1 MPAAGRVRRVSERPY
16 DIVLFGATGFTG
28 QLTAEYL
35 AEHAPRSARIA
46 LAGRNLAK
54 LEGVASGLSREFP
67 LLVAD
72 SANPAS
78 LLELASATSVVVTTV
93 GPYLAYGEPLV
104 AACAQAGTGY
114 LDLTGEPEFVDQM
127 YLNHHARAVET
138 GARLVH
144 ACGFDSIPYDL
155 GCFFAVNQLPEGVPI
170 AVNGYMRM
178 GGTFSGGTYHSAVG
192 AMSRLRSSA
201 RVAGQR
207 RRAETAASPLA
218 AGRRVHGAGGRPHNE
233 PLAGGWVV
241 PVPTIDP
248 QIVLRSARALERYG
262 PDFSYGH
269 YIVTKSAR
277 ATGMLIGGAAALVS
291 LSQLPPTRAL
301 LLKVKGPGD
310 GPDAEQ
316 RAKSRFTLRLVADA
330 PGAQVVVELSGGDP
344 GYGETA
350 KMLSEAALCMAF
362 DDIPV
367 DGGQLTTAVAFG
379 QPLVDRLAAA
389 GLEYKVVSA

>member
-1 MPAAGRVRRVSERPY
+1 MPAAGRVRRVSDRPY

-35 AEHAPRSARIA
+35 AAHAPASARIA
-46 LAGRNLAK
+46 LAGRNLGK

-72 SANPAS
+72 SSNAAS
-78 LLELASATSVVVTTV
+78 LLELARSTAVIVTTV
-93 GPYLAYGEPLV
+93 GPYLAYGEPQV
-104 AACAQAGTGY
+104 AACAAAGTGY
-114 LDLTGEPEFVDQM
+114 LDLTGEPEFVDAM
-127 YLNHHARAVET
+127 YLKHNARAVET

-155 GCFFAVNQLPEGVPI
+155 GSLFVVNHLPEGAPI

-201 RVAGQR
+201 RVARDR
-207 RRAETAASPLA
+207 RRAETVASPLA
-218 AGRRVHGAGGRPHNE
+218 AGRKVHSAAGRPHNE

-269 YIVTKSAR
+269 YIVTKSATT
-277 ATGMLIGGAAALVS
+277 TGMLIGGAGALVA

-301 LLKVKGPGD
+301 LLKVKSPGD

-316 RAKSRFTLRLVADA
+316 RAKSRFTLRLVGDA
-330 PGAQVVVELSGGDP
+330 PGTRVVVELTGGDP

-362 DDIPV
+362 DDVPAR
-367 DGGQLTTAVAFG
+367 GGQLTTAVALG
-379 QPLVDRLAAA
+379 QPLIDRLAAA
-389 GLEYKVVSA
+389 GLEYRVVDA

>member
-1 MPAAGRVRRVSERPY
+1 MSKRPY

-35 AEHAPRSARIA
+35 ASHAPESARIA

-54 LEGVASGLSREFP
+54 LEAVVEGLSREFP
-67 LLVAD
+67 LVVAD
-72 SANPAS
+72 SSNAAS
-78 LLELASATSVVVTTV
+78 LLELASSTSVVVTTV

-104 AACAQAGTGY
+104 AACAAAGTGY

-127 YLNHHARAVET
+127 YLKHHAQAVAT

-144 ACGFDSIPYDL
+144 ACGFDSIPYDM
-155 GCFFAVNQLPEGVPI
+155 GCFFTVNQLPEGVPI
-170 AVNGYMRM
+170 AVNGYMRA
-178 GGTFSGGTYHSAVG
+178 GATFSGGTYHSAVG

-201 RVAGQR
+201 RVAGER
-207 RRAETAASPLA
+207 RRAETAATPLA
-218 AGRRVHGAGGRPHNE
+218 AARKVRGSGGRPHNE

-269 YIVTKSAR
+269 YIVTRSAR
-277 ATGMLIGGAAALVS
+277 NTGMLIGGAGALVA
-291 LSQLPPTRAL
+291 LSQLTPTRAL
-301 LLKVKGPGD
+301 LLKVKGPGE
-310 GPDAEQ
+310 GPDAEA
-316 RAKSRFTLRLVADA
+316 RAKSHFKLRLVADT
-330 PGAQVVVELSGGDP
+330 PSQRLITELVGGDP

-362 DDIPV
+362 DDVPTG
-367 DGGQLTTAVAFG
+367 GGQLTTAVALG
-379 QPLVDRLAAA
+379 QPLIDRLGAA
-389 GLEYKVVSA
+389 GLEFRVVDA

>member
-1 MPAAGRVRRVSERPY
+1 VRRVSDRPY

-35 AEHAPRSARIA
+35 AEHAPPEARIV

-54 LEGVASGLSREFP
+54 LEGVAAGLPREFP
-67 LLVAD
+67 LVQAD
-72 SANPAS
+72 VSDAGA
-78 LLELASATSVVVTTV
+78 LAELAASTEVLVTTV

-104 AACAQAGTGY
+104 AACAEAGTGY

-127 YLNHHARAVET
+127 YLSHHARAVET

-155 GCFFAVNQLPEGVPI
+155 GALFTVSQLPEGVPI
-170 AVNGYMRM
+170 ALNGYMRM
-178 GGTFSGGTYHSAVG
+178 GGTFSGGTFHSAVG
-192 AMSRLRSSA
+192 AMARLRFAA
-201 RVAGQR
+201 RAAHDR
-207 RRAETAASPLA
+207 RRAESAASPPA
-218 AGRRVHGAGGRPHNE
+218 AGRKVHGSGGRPRHE

-269 YIVTKSAR
+269 YIVTRTAK
-277 ATGMLIGGAAALVS
+277 ATAMLVGGAGAVIG
-291 LSQLPPTRAL
+291 LSQLPPTRKAL
-301 LLKVKGPGD
+301 LKIKGPGD
-310 GPDAEQ
+310 GPTAEQ
-316 RAKSRFTLRLVADA
+316 REKAWFKLILVADT
-330 PGAQVVVELSGGDP
+330 PSQRLITELYGGDP

-362 DDIPV
+362 DDVPQ
-367 DGGQLTTAVAFG
+367 DGGQLTTAVALG
-379 QPLVDRLAAA
+379 WPLIDRLAAA
-389 GLEYKVVSA
+389 ELKYEVVS